1 MAKSFDIN
9 TSSYDG
15 ELALPYIAPAILAA
29 ETIATGA
36 VTVHQNVK
44 YKAVLKKLSNAAEI
58 VKANDCSFTGVANDL
73 DLDEVVLQVTELM
86 VNQELCKK
94 DFRADYEA
102 LQTGRGL
109 LNDRIPPNFET
120 FLLQFLGRK
129 VAENIE
135 KSIWGGNFDPTDSTL
150 TGGGEITTSFDGLFH
165 HIVDGAASLGNDD
178 QVAGAFA
185 SGNVLARLD
194 GVVNDAPATV
204 QNDSRAVIYMSR
216 KTGFILQRALGGFVD
231 RSTVAPVTTAG
242 DDIAGNQSAAQG
254 IASPEFLTGGLTS
267 QYMGIPIVM
276 LPGCPNDTMLYT
288 NPENLHFGCDLTTDQ
303 TNARVV
309 DMSLTDGS
317 DNVRVAMRFSGG
329 TQIASLAD
337 ISVARRTS

>member
-9 TSSYDG
+9 STSYDG

-44 YKAVLKKLSNAAEI
+44 FKAVLKKLSANTEI
-58 VKANDCSFTGVANDL
+58 VKANDCSFTGVNGDL
-73 DLDEVVLQVTELM
+73 DLDEVVLAVTELM

-102 LQTGRGL
+102 AATGRGL

-120 FLLQFLGRK
+120 YLLQFLGRK

-135 KSIWGGNFDPTDSTL
+135 KSIWGGNFSPTDSVVDG
-150 TGGGEITTSFDGLFH
+150 TGAITTSFDGLYH
-165 HIVDGAASLGNDD
+165 HIVDGASSLGNDD
-178 QVAGAFA
+178 QVALAFTQL
-185 SGNVLARLD
+185 NVLDRLD

-204 QNDSRAVIYMSR
+204 QNDSAAVIYMSR

-231 RSTVAPVTTAG
+231 RVVAG
-242 DDIAGNQSAAQG
+242 EGSAAQG
-254 IASPEFLTGGLTS
+254 IASPEFLTGGLSS

-276 LPGCPNDTMLYT
+276 LPGCPDDTMLYT

-303 TNARVV
+303 TNARVI

-317 DNVRVAMRFSGG
+317 DNVRVGMRFSGG
-329 TQIASLAD
+329 TQVASLAD
-337 ISVARRTS
+337 ISVCRRTS

>member
-9 TSSYDG
+9 TTSYDG

-44 YKAVLKKLSNAAEI
+44 FKAVLKKLSANTEI
-58 VKANDCSFTGVANDL
+58 VKANDCSFTGVSGDL
-73 DLDEVVLQVTELM
+73 DLDEVVLAVTELM

-102 LQTGRGL
+102 AATGRGL

-120 FLLQFLGRK
+120 YLLQFLGRK

-135 KSIWGGNFDPTDSTL
+135 KSIWGGNFSPTDSEVDG
-150 TGGGEITTSFDGLFH
+150 TGAVTTSFDGLYH

-178 QVAGAFA
+178 QVAGAFTA
-185 SGNVLARLD
+185 NDNNTTGVLTHLD
-194 GVVNDAPATV
+194 NVVNDAPATV
-204 QNDSRAVIYMSR
+204 QNDSNAVLYMSR
-216 KTGFILQRALGGFVD
+216 KTGFLLQRALGGFVD
-231 RSTVAPVTTAG
+231 RVVANEG
-242 DDIAGNQSAAQG
+242 SAAQG
-254 IASPEFLTGGLTS
+254 IASPEFLTGGLSS

-276 LPGCPNDTMLYT
+276 LPGCPDDTMLYT

-303 TNARVV
+303 TNARVI

-317 DNVRVAMRFSGG
+317 DNVRVGMRFSGG
-329 TQIASLAD
+329 TQVASLAD
-337 ISVARRTS
+337 ISVARRTT

>member
-36 VTVHQNVK
+36 VTIHQNVK
-44 YKAVLKKLSNAAEI
+44 YKAVLKKLSNNAEI
-58 VKANDCSFTGVANDL
+58 VKANDCSFTGVAGDL

-94 DFRADYEA
+94 DFRADWEA

-135 KSIWGGNFDPTDSTL
+135 KSIWGGNFDPTDSSL
-150 TGGGEITTSFDGLFH
+150 TGGGEITTSFDGLYH

-178 QVAGAFA
+178 QVANAID
-185 SGNVLARLD
+185 STNVLARLD
-194 GVVNDAPATV
+194 GVVNGAPATV

-216 KTGFILQRALGGFVD
+216 KTGFLLQRALGGFVD
-231 RSTVAPVTTAG
+231 RVVASEG
-242 DDIAGNQSAAQG
+242 SAAQG
-254 IASPEFLTGGLTS
+254 IASPEFLTSGLTS

-337 ISVARRTS
+337 ISVCRRTS